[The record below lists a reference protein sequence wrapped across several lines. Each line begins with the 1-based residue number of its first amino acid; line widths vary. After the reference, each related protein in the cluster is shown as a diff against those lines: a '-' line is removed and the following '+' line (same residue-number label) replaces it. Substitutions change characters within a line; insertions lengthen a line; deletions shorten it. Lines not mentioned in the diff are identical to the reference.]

1 MSTATP
7 PTHLGRK
14 ISRIREFKGIKQET
28 LAIELGITQ
37 QAVSK
42 LEQSEKIDEDKL
54 LQIAQILGV
63 TVDAIKNFSEESTIN
78 FFNDIHNNDFT
89 ESNGSLNFGSGENT
103 NNYECTFNPLDKL
116 IESQEEN
123 RKLYERLLAA
133 EKEILQVEREKT
145 AYLEQLLNNK

>member
-63 TVDAIKNFSEESTIN
+63 TVDAIKNFSEESTLN
-78 FFNDIHNNDFT
+78 FFNDIHDNDFT
-89 ESNGSLNFGSGENT
+89 ESKNSNIGSSSHT
-103 NNYECTFNPLDKL
+103 NNYDCTFNPLDKL

>member
-63 TVDAIKNFSEESTIN
+63 TVDAIKNFSEESTVN
-78 FFNDIHNNDFT
+78 FINDIHNNSFSDN
-89 ESNGSLNFGSGENT
+89 SNASTT
-103 NNYECTFNPLDKL
+103 NHNCTFNPLDKL